1 MPDGGPLIRITIR
14 GGGLAVVDGLAY
26 AAILPPPH
34 PAVWIASSEGDGT
47 IRFTEQS
54 GGRVLGVPGTE
65 PGTQAC
71 ALEVGAGAGAGADA
85 ATGARPGG
93 RHAVTGWRVSRCSDA
108 GGRAP
113 VAVKHPSE
121 LTSGYYVIEEP
132 ATGALLYRNRDEE
145 PGLSPKPVALQ
156 PVGVNQGPLILQLID
171 ED

>member
-14 GGGLAVVDGLAY
+14 GGALAVVDGLAY

-34 PAVWIASSEGDGT
+34 PATWIASSAADGT

-54 GGRVLGVPGTE
+54 GGRVLGVPDTA
-65 PGTQAC
+65 PGTQAR
-71 ALEVGAGAGAGADA
+71 ALDPAAVGGGAA
-85 ATGARPGG
+85 
-93 RHAVTGWRVSRCSDA
+93 GWRVSRCSDA

-121 LTSGYYVIEEP
+121 LTSGYYTIEEP

-145 PGLSPKPVALQ
+145 PGLGPKPVALQ
-156 PVGVNQGPLILQLID
+156 PAGVDQGPLILQRVD